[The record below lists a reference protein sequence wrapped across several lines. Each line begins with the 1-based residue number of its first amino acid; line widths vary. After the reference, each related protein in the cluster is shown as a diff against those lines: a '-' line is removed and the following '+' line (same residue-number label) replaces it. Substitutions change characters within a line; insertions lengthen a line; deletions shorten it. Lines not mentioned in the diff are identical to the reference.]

1 MSVQDSQK
9 YLNKSSL
16 VLSSQR
22 LVGIEAT
29 QALLDALV
37 SAVWIYDIEN
47 YGIVWANRAALVLW
61 ESESLEELCSRDFSQ
76 GSSDAVQQT
85 LLDYQ
90 VKFKQGEHLS
100 RLWRISPKGVLKQIF
115 CHLSGVELADGRTA
129 MLVEASTEVNYGED
143 DTSAVITLSTYAI
156 NGDFLSGNP
165 PFLETQDNNFANL
178 SQLFAHRDDYL
189 RISKTLEYAGS
200 YHGDVQINCNQ
211 QVLWHRLVI
220 SVCEQEQGHK
230 RILLQQ
236 FNIEQRKQKEI
247 ALEKEVVTDPLTGLL
262 NRRGLKQVIADKS
275 RFFIFYMDLDGFKLV
290 NDSLGHNAGDQLLKH
305 LALKLTTGSLESG
318 YACRCGGD
326 EFIWLIEESRLFTCV
341 EDMANLL
348 IKLMN
353 QPYYCQEVGQNIS
366 VSASIGIAHYPEDGA
381 GFEDLVVK
389 ADAAM
394 YVAKAQGKHRWVN
407 YTAGMEKSLQRQSR
421 LAQYLYKAQA
431 NGEFELHYQPIVDT
445 TTQRVTSLEAL
456 LRWRSPE
463 LGLVPT
469 DECIRVAEEIGIIT
483 DIESWVIKTAIANVN
498 EFRGLFDDKVTV
510 SVNVSGKYFASSN
523 FVGYLEQELTNQGL
537 TGDAINVEL
546 TETTVLSDA
555 HKGCKTALTV
565 ASRGIAIS
573 IDDFGTGYSSL
584 SYLHKI
590 PATFVKIDKSF
601 TDDCLDDATMLASI
615 KQLLNS
621 LNFEIVV
628 EGVETLEQ
636 SNLLQQMGLTLQ
648 QGYGLGWPQPLSYY
662 QDKK

>member
-61 ESESLEELCSRDFSQ
+61 ESESLEELCCRDFSQ

-143 DTSAVITLSTYAI
+143 DTNTVITLSTYAI

-165 PFLETQDNNFANL
+165 PFLETQDSNFANL

-200 YHGDVQINCNQ
+200 YHGDVQINSNQ

-230 RILLQQ
+230 RILVQQ

-262 NRRGLKQVIADKS
+262 NRRGLKQVIADKT

-366 VSASIGIAHYPEDGA
+366 VSASIGIAHYPEDGTS
-381 GFEDLVVK
+381 FEDLVVK

-407 YTAGMEKSLQRQSR
+407 YTAGMENSLQRQSR

-431 NGEFELHYQPIVDT
+431 NKEFELHYQPIVDT
-445 TTQRVTSLEAL
+445 KTQRVTSLEAL
-456 LRWRSPE
+456 LRWHSPE

-483 DIESWVIKTAIANVN
+483 DIESWVIKTAIADVN
-498 EFRGLFDDKVTV
+498 ELRSLFDDKVTV

-601 TDDCLDDATMLASI
+601 TDDCLDDATMLVSI

-636 SNLLQQMGLTLQ
+636 SKLLQQMGLTLQ
-648 QGYGLGWPQPLSYY
+648 QGYGLGRPQPLSYY